1 MGLDDELRLSQF
13 CYIKFK
19 EAMIAK
25 DSLVKEWDSY
35 MDAYNGV
42 YFENTSKPDYKTNSV
57 SNYIFS
63 TVETIRPIMLDNNP
77 RFEVIAVTPK
87 QEAYE
92 KADAV
97 DFMLG
102 AEFDRLHIKKL
113 VSKEL
118 INSLVMGTS
127 IFYIPWDKSA
137 KRAKVVPISIYN
149 FFPDPLA
156 TSVGDMEYGIYADY
170 VHVNKLKSMY
180 PKHKDKLVGGNI
192 DYSELVQG
200 NGEGT
205 KIDNQVLVLEM
216 WMHDWSTVDVESDY
230 DGNPKKMKKGIR
242 VITCAPELGLILSD
256 TMSPY
261 KDDEMPFVVFKCYDI
276 PNKFWGDGEAKRL
289 LSPQTQMNE
298 LNNAI
303 IDNAKSSANMPW
315 IVDKNAG
322 IPKGKI
328 TNRPGL
334 IIRKNPGS
342 EVRRE
347 QPPSMPAY
355 LQNIIENFK
364 YDIEQISGVHDS
376 LKGNSEKGVYTAQGI
391 LSLQEAAQARV
402 RIKTNDLEI
411 ALAEI
416 GVKIYSRNKQFW
428 TEDTWVNKLGEDRK
442 PIYMQIKRD
451 TFDED
456 FEIRIQAGST
466 SPTNKSAMFDLMIRM
481 AQTPA
486 EDALPMVDRQAVLQY
501 MPGFDSKAILER
513 MEQINQQGQE
523 KQINEQEHVSEHKE
537 TQAILQQLADQV
549 QALNKELA
557 ELQGEAEQTKDE
569 AKLEEIREQAYNDG
583 YEDSLSES
591 ELEAQSVEGNQ
602 EQVPEEILAMIG
614 QLSDRELIQLLE
626 RYPQLEQMIEQEL
639 AGQPNESGT
648 PVENGL
654 QGGF

>member
-1 MGLDDELRLSQF
+1 MELRLSQF
-13 CYIKFK
+13 VDIKFK
-19 EAMIAK
+19 EAMVAK
-25 DSLVKEWDSY
+25 HEVVKDWDKY

-42 YFENTSKPDYKTNSV
+42 YFENTSKPDYKTDSV

-63 TVETIRPIMLDNNP
+63 TVETIRPIMLDNDP
-77 RFEVIAVTPK
+77 RFEVVAKVPSE
-87 QEAYE
+87 EAYD
-92 KADAV
+92 KADAI

-102 AEFDRLHIKKL
+102 AEFDRLRIKKT

-127 IFYIPWDKSA
+127 IFYVPWDKN
-137 KRAKVVPISIYN
+137 KKQAKVVPISIYN

-156 TSVGDMEYGIYADY
+156 TCVDDMEYGIYADY
-170 VHVNKLKSMY
+170 MHVNVLKNMY
-180 PKHKDKLVGGNI
+180 PKHKDRLVGGNI
-192 DYSELVQG
+192 DYAELVQN
-200 NGEGT
+200 NGEGSR
-205 KIDNQVLVLEM
+205 IDNQVLVCEM
-216 WMHDWSTVDVESDY
+216 WLHDWTSVDVEADY
-230 DGNPKKMKKGIR
+230 EGNPKNMKKGIR

-261 KDDEMPFVVFKCYDI
+261 EDDEMPFVIFKCYDI
-276 PNKFWGDGEAKRL
+276 PNRFWGDGEAKRL

-334 IIRKNPGS
+334 VIRKNPGS

-402 RIKTNDLEI
+402 RIKTNDLEM

-416 GVKIYSRNKQFW
+416 GRKIYNRNKQFW
-428 TEDTWVNKLGEDRK
+428 TEDTWVNKMGDDRK
-442 PIYMQIKRD
+442 PIYKEIKKD
-451 TFDED
+451 TFNED

-466 SPTNKSAMFDLMIRM
+466 SPTNKSAMFDLMVRM
-481 AQTPA
+481 AQTTA
-486 EDALPMVDRQAVLQY
+486 EDGLPMVDRQAVLQY
-501 MPGFDSKAILER
+501 MPGFDSKAILAR
-513 MEQINQQGQE
+513 MEQINAQNKQN
-523 KQINEQEHVSEHKE
+523 QINEQEHVGEHQE
-537 TQAILQQLADQV
+537 TQAILEQLAQQV
-549 QALNKELA
+549 QELNKQLA
-557 ELQGEAEQTKDE
+557 ELQGEAEQAKDE
-569 AKLEEIREQAYNDG
+569 AKLEEIREQAYNEG
-583 YEDSLSES
+583 YEDSQQGT
-591 ELEAQSVEGNQ
+591 ELEAQSLEGSGEQ
-602 EQVPEEILAMIG
+602 EPIPEEVLAMIG
-614 QLSDRELIQLLE
+614 QLSDAELVRLLDQ
-626 RYPQLEQMIEQEL
+626 YPQLQPMIEQEL
-639 AGQPNESGT
+639 ASKANDSGI
-648 PVENGL
+648 PANGGL
-654 QGGF
+654 QGGLI